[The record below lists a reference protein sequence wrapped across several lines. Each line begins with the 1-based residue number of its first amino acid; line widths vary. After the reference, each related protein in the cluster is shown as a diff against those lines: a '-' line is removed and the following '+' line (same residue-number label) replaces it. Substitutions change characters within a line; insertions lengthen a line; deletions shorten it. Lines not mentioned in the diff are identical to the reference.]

1 MAISRAQ
8 MGSQLTGNK
17 MKKTKKMQGG
27 GKLLNMLSPA
37 AALVNTIRSGEPQ
50 GLMNLSPLAHALSRG
65 KRGDGAASMP
75 EEAAATGSSGMTA
88 MARPE
93 LPTRGMKKGGKVRGD
108 GICQRGK
115 TKGTM
120 R

>member
-1 MAISRAQ
+1 
-8 MGSQLTGNK
+8 
-17 MKKTKKMQGG
+17 MKKTKKMKGG
-27 GKLLNMLSPA
+27 GKLINMLSPA
-37 AALVNTIRSGEPQ
+37 AALFNTMRSGEPQ
-50 GLMNLSPLAHALSRG
+50 GLMNLSPLAHAMARG
-65 KRGDGAASMP
+65 NKSAAAP
-75 EEAAATGSSGMTA
+75 EEAQAMPASGMTP

-93 LPTRGMKKGGKVRGD
+93 LPVRGMKKGGKVRGD

>member
-1 MAISRAQ
+1 MTISRAQ
-8 MGSQLTGNK
+8 MGSQLKGNR
-17 MKKTKKMQGG
+17 MKKTKKMKEG

-37 AALVNTIRSGEPQ
+37 AALFNTIRSGEPQ

-65 KRGDGAASMP
+65 KRGDGAAPMP
-75 EEAAATGSSGMTA
+75 EEAAAGASGMAPMT
-88 MARPE
+88 RPD
-93 LPTRGMKKGGKVRGD
+93 LPTRGMKAGGKVRGD